1 MSPLPGQFSERQ
13 IDLKFNHFRRYE
25 LEALLGG
32 LGLGFDGPSFKQR
45 ASAQNFDMKKHH
57 KKVLIARH
65 RCLLFS
71 IGEGDNYSFIMMM
84 IRDQFIFNQCGG
96 EERRGVTRPI
106 RSIEP
111 C

>member
-1 MSPLPGQFSERQ
+1 
-13 IDLKFNHFRRYE
+13 
-25 LEALLGG
+25 
-32 LGLGFDGPSFKQR
+32 
-45 ASAQNFDMKKHH
+45 MKKHH